1 MQVGSARERAGAPRV
16 PEPRSLGHS
25 LWGRPNPQDVAPGD
39 RSTNARGVH
48 RGDTASASASRAA
61 RAFPGSTPRSL
72 PSGQNQDSPLR
83 TWGPQ
88 PPRLTVRV
96 ALFYR
101 LIRPD
106 SSGPGLRC
114 PMRALRLPDAPSGR
128 PSKKKDGLVRDLNP
142 GPLAPKARIIPLD
155 QRADTHKSPS
165 PRPSAGDSREARRCS
180 SVVSVCTCETR
191 SVGS

>member
-1 MQVGSARERAGAPRV
+1 MPAECIEGTPPPPRPPVLLALLPAQLPAP
-16 PEPRSLGHS
+16 
-25 LWGRPNPQDVAPGD
+25 AP
-39 RSTNARGVH
+39 A
-48 RGDTASASASRAA
+48 
-61 RAFPGSTPRSL
+61 
-72 PSGQNQDSPLR
+72 GQNQDSPLR

-88 PPRLTVRV
+88 PPRLNVRV

-114 PMRALRLPDAPSGR
+114 PRRALRLPDAPSGR
-128 PSKKKDGLVRDLNP
+128 PAVLLLKKRNGLVRDLNP

-155 QRADTHKSPS
+155 QRADTHNNPS
-165 PRPSAGDSREARRCS
+165 PLPSAGDSGEARRCS
-180 SVVSVCTCETR
+180 SVVSVCTCKTR